1 MRFSL
6 LSLFLL
12 FSLISLSFIFSIL
25 KSMDIM
31 LQLPLFKHNSLE
43 LKKQKLRKLDI
54 QPDFI
59 VFNNEFNN

>member
-31 LQLPLFKHNSLE
+31 LQLPLLKGNSE
-43 LKKQKLRKLDI
+43 ISISLKRKTKD
-54 QPDFI
+54 
-59 VFNNEFNN
+59 

>member
-1 MRFSL
+1 MKQKKPMCMAVL

-31 LQLPLFKHNSLE
+31 LQLPLLKGNSE
-43 LKKQKLRKLDI
+43 ISISLKRKIKD
-54 QPDFI
+54 
-59 VFNNEFNN
+59 

>member
-31 LQLPLFKHNSLE
+31 PQLPLFKHNSLE

-54 QPDFI
+54 
-59 VFNNEFNN
+59 

>member
-31 LQLPLFKHNSLE
+31 LQLTLLKGNSE
-43 LKKQKLRKLDI
+43 ISISLKRKIKD
-54 QPDFI
+54 
-59 VFNNEFNN
+59 

>member
-25 KSMDIM
+25 KSLDIM
-31 LQLPLFKHNSLE
+31 PQTAL
-43 LKKQKLRKLDI
+43 I
-54 QPDFI
+54 Q
-59 VFNNEFNN
+59 EQS